1 MKIKKE
7 DIPVTMQSD
16 VSIMRALPGYGGMT
30 IGYSELPAG
39 TDMTPLLQ
47 GLENNSCHCPHWGY
61 MIEGAIRMKYDDGTE
76 EVITS
81 GDVFYLPPG
90 HTAIVEEDMKF
101 FDFSPEKELNEVM
114 EHIGKKMAE
123 MNA

>member
-7 DIPVTMQSD
+7 DIPITMQSED
-16 VSIMRALPGYGGMT
+16 RTMRGLPGYGGMT

-39 TDMTPLLQ
+39 TDMAPLLH

-61 MIEGAIRMKYDDGTE
+61 LIEGAIRMKYDNGTE
-76 EVITS
+76 EVITT

-90 HTAIVEEDMKF
+90 HTAIVEENMKF
-101 FDFSPEKELNEVM
+101 LDFSPEKELNEVM

-123 MNA
+123 LSE